1 MSAFKVCLRILQ
13 KNMPVISIYF
23 VIFIA
28 ISIIMTIVMRP
39 AQTGEFGR
47 TKIDIAFF
55 SGEETPLVAGLR
67 EALAAQVNFVT
78 LTDETEK
85 LQEASFYRKV
95 HYILRVPDGFT
106 ASFLRGGEQALLQRT
121 SVPDAASAI
130 YIDLRIDRYL
140 EILRLYTSM
149 LPELNLSEQV
159 AFALDDLSLETEVM
173 LAAPE
178 REPGAGGRLQYY
190 FNFLAYT
197 ILFVIILGVSSIF
210 LTFNGLDLKRR
221 NLCSPLGARAISL
234 QCYLACAAFALAGWL
249 LLVLISLVFGFREVA
264 GPAAWFFILNALVFT
279 ICAAGLAFFI
289 GNLTRSGEVVNA
301 VANIIALGSS
311 FIGGVFVP
319 QEFLGENVLK
329 LASFTPTY
337 WYVRANSTIAALTNF
352 NLQTLSGFF
361 AALAVQ
367 LGFAIA
373 FVIIA
378 LVIVK
383 RRQTAA

>member
-1 MSAFKVCLRILQ
+1 
-13 KNMPVISIYF
+13 
-23 VIFIA
+23 
-28 ISIIMTIVMRP
+28 
-39 AQTGEFGR
+39 
-47 TKIDIAFF
+47 
-55 SGEETPLVAGLR
+55 
-67 EALAAQVNFVT
+67 
-78 LTDETEK
+78 
-85 LQEASFYRKV
+85 
-95 HYILRVPDGFT
+95 
-106 ASFLRGGEQALLQRT
+106 
-121 SVPDAASAI
+121 
-130 YIDLRIDRYL
+130 
-140 EILRLYTSM
+140 M

-234 QCYLACAAFALAGWL
+234 QCYMACAAFALAGWL

>member
-1 MSAFKVCLRILQ
+1 MPVFKVCLKILQ
-13 KNMPVISIYF
+13 KNLPVISIYF
-23 VIFIA
+23 IIFIA
-28 ISIIMTIVMRP
+28 ISIVMTIMMGP
-39 AQTGEFGR
+39 AETGEFGR
-47 TKIDIAFF
+47 EKVDLAFF
-55 SGEETPLVAGLR
+55 AGEETPLVSGLR
-67 EALAAQVNFVT
+67 EALTAQVNFVP

-85 LQEASFYRKV
+85 LQEALFYRRV

-106 ASFLRGGEQALLQRT
+106 TSFLRGGPALLQRT

-140 EILRLYTSM
+140 EILRLYVNT
-149 LPELNLSEQV
+149 LPALELRELV

-178 REPGAGGRLQYY
+178 REPGARDRLQFY

-197 ILFVIILGVSSIF
+197 ILFVIIIGMSSVF

-249 LLVLISLVFGFREVA
+249 LLVLISLLFGWREIA
-264 GPAAWFFILNALVFT
+264 GPAAWFYILNSLVFT
-279 ICAAGLAFFI
+279 ACAAGLAYLV
-289 GNLTRSGEVVNA
+289 GNLTRNKEVVLA
-301 VANIIALGSS
+301 AANIVALGSS
-311 FIGGVFVP
+311 FLGGVFVP
-319 QEFLGENVLK
+319 QELLGENVLK
-329 LASFTPTY
+329 IASFTPTY
-337 WYVRANSTIAALTNF
+337 WYVRANAAIAALTNF
-352 NLQTLSGFF
+352 NLQTLADYF

-367 LGFAIA
+367 TGFALA

-378 LVIVK
+378 LVVVK
-383 RRQTAA
+383 HRQTAS